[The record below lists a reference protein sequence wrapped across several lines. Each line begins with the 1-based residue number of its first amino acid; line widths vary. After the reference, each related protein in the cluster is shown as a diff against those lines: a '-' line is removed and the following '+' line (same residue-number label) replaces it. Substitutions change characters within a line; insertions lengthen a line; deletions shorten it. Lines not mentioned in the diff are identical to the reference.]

1 MVRRNLKSWEDCL
14 PHIEFAY
21 NRSVHSSTKICP
33 FEIFYGFIPLSPL
46 DLIALPL
53 SEQVNLDGRKKVE
66 FVKALHERCEQILS
80 ERMSN
85 MPNMQTRG
93 V

>member
-1 MVRRNLKSWEDCL
+1 MGSCL
-14 PHIEFAY
+14 PHVEFAY
-21 NRSVHSSTKICP
+21 NRSVHSSTNFCP
-33 FEIFYGFIPLSPL
+33 FEIVYGFISLSPL

-66 FVKALHERCEQILS
+66 FVKALHEKQILS

-85 MPNMQTRG
+85 MPKMQTRG

>member
-1 MVRRNLKSWEDCL
+1 M
-14 PHIEFAY
+14 
-21 NRSVHSSTKICP
+21 HSSTNFCL
-33 FEIFYGFIPLSPL
+33 FEIIYSFIPLSPL

-53 SEQVNLDGRKKVE
+53 SEQVNLDGRTKVE